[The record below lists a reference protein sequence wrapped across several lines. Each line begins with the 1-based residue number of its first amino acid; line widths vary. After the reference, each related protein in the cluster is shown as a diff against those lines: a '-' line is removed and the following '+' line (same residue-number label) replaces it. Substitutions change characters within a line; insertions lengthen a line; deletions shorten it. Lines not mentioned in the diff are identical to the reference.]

1 MLVASILQSKALG
14 CLNGSRNK
22 IYLSVVSKKD
32 GKRIPIKWDQKASK
46 CCYPNMVVYMKSDQ
60 TGSKLKLASKD
71 KKEGLILIKGKIK
84 KTLLF

>member
-1 MLVASILQSKALG
+1 M
-14 CLNGSRNK
+14 NGSRNK

-32 GKRIPIKWDQKASK
+32 GKRIPTKWDQEVSK
-46 CCYPNMVVYMKSDQ
+46 CCYPNMAVYMKSDQ
-60 TGSKLKLASKD
+60 TDSKLKLASKD